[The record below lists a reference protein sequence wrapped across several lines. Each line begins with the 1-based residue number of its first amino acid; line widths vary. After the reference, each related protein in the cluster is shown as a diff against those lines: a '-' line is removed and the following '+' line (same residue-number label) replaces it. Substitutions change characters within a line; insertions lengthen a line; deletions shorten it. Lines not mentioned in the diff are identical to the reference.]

1 MSYICILLPASTQ
14 NDVASEICVV
24 CNITLRSQKGSSLL
38 LGNDVTAHAPY
49 DTEQAI
55 FMPADIYIITSAN
68 GISTIPNFIY
78 IRDAFATK
86 NVRGV

>member
-1 MSYICILLPASTQ
+1 MSYICILLPTSTQ
-14 NDVASEICVV
+14 YDVASEICVV
-24 CNITLRSQKGSSLL
+24 CNITLRSQKGRSLL

-49 DTEQAI
+49 DTEHAI
-55 FMPADIYIITSAN
+55 SMQTCIITSAN
-68 GISTIPNFIY
+68 GISTIPNFMY